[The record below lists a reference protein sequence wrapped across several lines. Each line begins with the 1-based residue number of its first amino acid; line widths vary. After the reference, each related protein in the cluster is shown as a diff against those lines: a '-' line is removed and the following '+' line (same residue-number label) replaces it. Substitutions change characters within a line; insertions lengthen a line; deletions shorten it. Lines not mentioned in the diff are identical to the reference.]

1 MYQQCPILI
10 INVKTGKSH
19 RCKNNIIRLGVC
31 YEHML
36 PVWREI
42 LRLTPPALDE
52 WDSSA
57 PEGDTSHEVLSAGQV
72 PLSYANPPVPSLPI
86 RRL

>member
-10 INVKTGKSH
+10 INVKTGESH
-19 RCKNNIIRLGVC
+19 RCKNNITRLGVC

-42 LRLTPPALDE
+42 LRLTPRAVDGLTA
-52 WDSSA
+52 S
-57 PEGDTSHEVLSAGQV
+57 
-72 PLSYANPPVPSLPI
+72 PI
-86 RRL
+86 SDCDDQYPRFEQSNAEARRH